1 VWVEGLEPQTLTK
14 KKRKKMHHAFF
25 LSSYRDHE
33 LAETVSTIE
42 TSVPTKV
49 WDGFDLDGKALYH
62 WDLMFIDEGEIVVD
76 SRGRGTFQK

>member
-1 VWVEGLEPQTLTK
+1 MEPQTLTK
-14 KKRKKMHHAFF
+14 KKRKKMMHYFF
-25 LSSYRDHE
+25 SVSYHDSE

-49 WDGFDLDGKALYH
+49 WDGFDIDGKALYH
-62 WDLMFIDEGEIVVD
+62 WDLKFIDEGEVVVD